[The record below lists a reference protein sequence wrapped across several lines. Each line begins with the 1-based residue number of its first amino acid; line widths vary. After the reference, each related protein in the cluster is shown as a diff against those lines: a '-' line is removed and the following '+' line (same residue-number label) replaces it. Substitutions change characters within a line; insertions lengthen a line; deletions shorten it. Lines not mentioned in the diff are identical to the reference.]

1 MHINVQIDEP
11 INAVAEWT
19 GKQRIIEV
27 SEPSAELSA
36 EAISRLAD
44 EAMGKNIL
52 IIAGFGRHDACLEA
66 EINRLAEFPNVAVLT
81 ETIANIKGS
90 RLIAAIDRT
99 LLAMDSDKKFV
110 PDLLITIG
118 GALVSRM
125 IKAFMRQNKPAT
137 HWHVGVT
144 GTTVDCMQALTRRI
158 LADPAVFST
167 DGQPPAVRHKRICTP
182 MGRPCGDRA

>member
-1 MHINVQIDEP
+1 MDRQATHHRGVGTIGRTKRGSHQP
-11 INAVAEWT
+11 ARRR
-19 GKQRIIEV
+19 GYGQ
-27 SEPSAELSA
+27 
-36 EAISRLAD
+36 
-44 EAMGKNIL
+44 NIL

-90 RLIAAIDRT
+90 RLIAAVDRT

-125 IKAFMRQNKPAT
+125 VKAFMRQNKPAA

-158 LADPAVFST
+158 LADPAVFSDRRAT
-167 DGQPPAVRHKRICTP
+167 ACGAAQADMHAYGPTLRRQGLTATTNISTASDGAI
-182 MGRPCGDRA
+182 